1 MPRRARPAP
10 LYWNPTRRGG
20 IRKAKGGNRV
30 NLKALCA
37 LLRPSVASLGY
48 GLFLA
53 INAASVW
60 GGVFPFLPLAFQT
73 PDVMLW
79 FSAAESVAFTATFL
93 ASAAGTWFFPAETRH
108 FMVKAVAVPYMGG
121 WCLLIGAMY
130 LNGAAVGLSCAGGTL
145 LGVGS
150 AGFYMLWQRLFAS
163 QDAREGMGNLIAGT
177 AWAAVLYFALYLI
190 PVAVTAYLIPCVFLP
205 LFGLAAVLK
214 SRTIDLA
221 QPMFE
226 DVPREHGRTYR
237 HVLATIW
244 RPALSLGTLGLCTG
258 IMRSL
263 AIGDPSVGTFV
274 NALSMGAMLVA
285 AVALLAVW
293 ATKSLRIN
301 VATSYRAFFPVVT
314 TGFLLLL
321 LLGEGYAEGLAA
333 GLYALWSVAIVLMM
347 IQCAQV
353 SRDGG
358 INPVFIYGV
367 FGGIMYG
374 LHDVGFLGGSM
385 LEGLV
390 AGSAGVMTAGGAGGA
405 GAAAVGGATATGGA
419 LGGLPPL
426 ALVTIAALYLLGI
439 MYFIGQGGF
448 RRVLADTDINE
459 IELLALQRGGKEG
472 HANRAKPSATN
483 APAAAIRAQTAA
495 SETQAAVSE
504 RAVGESTSAVAAAAV
519 PSSAPDAR
527 TEDGAA
533 TSASRDNAAFC
544 ATAPDT
550 PRDGGA
556 FRDRFSK
563 QMAAVREFYGLSARE
578 AEVAELIARGNTV
591 AHIADLLFVSENTV
605 RTHSKRIYVKLD
617 IHKRQ
622 ELIDLVESFEPEGR

>member
-1 MPRRARPAP
+1 MNFQTV
-10 LYWNPTRRGG
+10 LG
-20 IRKAKGGNRV
+20 
-30 NLKALCA
+30 
-37 LLRPSVASLGY
+37 LLRPNVASLGY

-73 PDVMLW
+73 ADVMLW
-79 FSAAESVAFTATFL
+79 FFAAESVAFTATFL
-93 ASAAGTWFFPAETRH
+93 ASAAGTWFFPAETRR
-108 FMVKAVAVPYMGG
+108 FMVKAVTVPYMGG
-121 WCLLIGAMY
+121 WCLLIAAMY
-130 LNGAAVGLSCAGGTL
+130 LRGATVPLVCIGGAL

-214 SRTIDLA
+214 SRSIDLD

-226 DVPREHGRTYR
+226 DVPREHRRTYR
-237 HVLATIW
+237 HVLATVW
-244 RPALSLGTLGLCTG
+244 RPALSLGTLGFCTG
-258 IMRSL
+258 VMRSL
-263 AIGDPSVGTFV
+263 AIGDPEVGTLV

-301 VATSYRAFFPVVT
+301 VATSYRVFFPVVT
-314 TGFLLLL
+314 TGFLLLP
-321 LLGEGYAEGLAA
+321 LLGDGYAEGLAA

-374 LHDVGFLGGSM
+374 LHDVGFLGGSV

-390 AGSAGVMTAGGAGGA
+390 AGSAGGAAAGGAGDA
-405 GAAAVGGATATGGA
+405 GAAAVGAAAAAGGA

-459 IELLALQRGGKEG
+459 IELLALQRGGKKG
-472 HANRAKPSATN
+472 PASRVIARTDS
-483 APAAAIRAQTAA
+483 AAAMTDAPSAA
-495 SETQAAVSE
+495 SEASASVSEEGVEGKNAVISDPLLCAADTVGTQAESGDRAQGAPHSVSS
-504 RAVGESTSAVAAAAV
+504 GSTAAT
-519 PSSAPDAR
+519 R
-527 TEDGAA
+527 DGA
-533 TSASRDNAAFC
+533 
-544 ATAPDT
+544 
-550 PRDGGA
+550 A

-591 AHIADLLFVSENTV
+591 AHIAELLFVSENTV

>member
-1 MPRRARPAP
+1 MNFQTV
-10 LYWNPTRRGG
+10 LG
-20 IRKAKGGNRV
+20 
-30 NLKALCA
+30 
-37 LLRPSVASLGY
+37 LLRPNVASLGY

-73 PDVMLW
+73 ADVMLW
-79 FSAAESVAFTATFL
+79 FFAAESVAFTATFL
-93 ASAAGTWFFPAETRH
+93 ASAAGTWFFPAETRR
-108 FMVKAVAVPYMGG
+108 FMVKAVTVPYMGG
-121 WCLLIGAMY
+121 WCLLIAAMY
-130 LNGAAVGLSCAGGTL
+130 LRGATVPLVCIGGAL

-214 SRTIDLA
+214 SRSIDLD

-226 DVPREHGRTYR
+226 DVPREHRRTYR
-237 HVLATIW
+237 HVLTTVW
-244 RPALSLGTLGLCTG
+244 RPALSLGTLGFCTG
-258 IMRSL
+258 VMRSL
-263 AIGDPSVGTFV
+263 AIGDPEVGTLV

-301 VATSYRAFFPVVT
+301 VATSYRVFFPVVT
-314 TGFLLLL
+314 TGFLLLP
-321 LLGEGYAEGLAA
+321 LLGDGYAEGLAA

-374 LHDVGFLGGSM
+374 LHDVGFLGGSV

-390 AGSAGVMTAGGAGGA
+390 AGSAGGVAAGEAGGA
-405 GAAAVGGATATGGA
+405 GAAAVGAATAAGGA

-459 IELLALQRGGKEG
+459 IELLALQRGGKKG
-472 HANRAKPSATN
+472 FASRVIARTDS
-483 APAAAIRAQTAA
+483 AAAMTDAPSAA
-495 SETQAAVSE
+495 SEASASVSE
-504 RAVGESTSAVAAAAV
+504 EGVEGKDAAIADPLLCAADTVGMQAESRDRAQGAPHSASSGSTAAT
-519 PSSAPDAR
+519 R
-527 TEDGAA
+527 DGA
-533 TSASRDNAAFC
+533 
-544 ATAPDT
+544 
-550 PRDGGA
+550 A

-591 AHIADLLFVSENTV
+591 AHIAELLFVSENTV

>member
-1 MPRRARPAP
+1 MNFQTV
-10 LYWNPTRRGG
+10 LG
-20 IRKAKGGNRV
+20 
-30 NLKALCA
+30 
-37 LLRPSVASLGY
+37 LLRPNVASLGY

-73 PDVMLW
+73 ADVMLW
-79 FSAAESVAFTATFL
+79 FFAAESVAFTATFL
-93 ASAAGTWFFPAETRH
+93 ASAAGTWFFPAETRR
-108 FMVKAVAVPYMGG
+108 FMVKAVTVPYMGG
-121 WCLLIGAMY
+121 WCLLIAAMY
-130 LNGAAVGLSCAGGTL
+130 LRGATVPLVCIGGAL

-214 SRTIDLA
+214 SRSIDLD

-226 DVPREHGRTYR
+226 DVPREHRRTYR
-237 HVLATIW
+237 HVLATVW
-244 RPALSLGTLGLCTG
+244 RPALSLGTLGFCTG
-258 IMRSL
+258 VMRSL
-263 AIGDPSVGTFV
+263 AIGDPEVGTLV

-301 VATSYRAFFPVVT
+301 VATSYRVFFPVVT
-314 TGFLLLL
+314 TGFLLLP
-321 LLGEGYAEGLAA
+321 LLGDGYAEGLAA

-374 LHDVGFLGGSM
+374 LHDVGFLGGSV

-390 AGSAGVMTAGGAGGA
+390 AGSAGGAAAGGAGDA
-405 GAAAVGGATATGGA
+405 GAAAVGAAAAAGGA

-459 IELLALQRGGKEG
+459 IELLALQRGGKKG
-472 HANRAKPSATN
+472 PASRVIARADS
-483 APAAAIRAQTAA
+483 AAATTDTPSAA
-495 SETQAAVSE
+495 SEASASVSEEGVEGKDAAIADPLLCAADTVGTQAESGDRAQGAPHSVSS
-504 RAVGESTSAVAAAAV
+504 GST
-519 PSSAPDAR
+519 
-527 TEDGAA
+527 AA
-533 TSASRDNAAFC
+533 TREGA
-544 ATAPDT
+544 
-550 PRDGGA
+550 A
-556 FRDRFSK
+556 FRDRLSK

-591 AHIADLLFVSENTV
+591 AHIAELLFVSENTV
-605 RTHSKRIYVKLD
+605 STHSKRIYVKLD

>member
-1 MPRRARPAP
+1 MNFQTV
-10 LYWNPTRRGG
+10 LG
-20 IRKAKGGNRV
+20 
-30 NLKALCA
+30 
-37 LLRPSVASLGY
+37 LLRPNVASLGY

-73 PDVMLW
+73 ADVMLW
-79 FSAAESVAFTATFL
+79 FFAAESVAFTATFL
-93 ASAAGTWFFPAETRH
+93 ASAAGTWFFPAETRR
-108 FMVKAVAVPYMGG
+108 FMVKAVTVPYMGG
-121 WCLLIGAMY
+121 WCLLIAAMY
-130 LNGAAVGLSCAGGTL
+130 LRGATVPLVCIGGAL

-214 SRTIDLA
+214 SRSIDLD

-226 DVPREHGRTYR
+226 DVPREHRRTYR
-237 HVLATIW
+237 HVLTTVW
-244 RPALSLGTLGLCTG
+244 RPALSLGTLGFCTG
-258 IMRSL
+258 VMRSL
-263 AIGDPSVGTFV
+263 AIGDPEVGTLV

-301 VATSYRAFFPVVT
+301 VATSYRVFFPVVT
-314 TGFLLLL
+314 TGFLLLP
-321 LLGEGYAEGLAA
+321 LLGDGYAEGLAA

-374 LHDVGFLGGSM
+374 LHDVGFLGGSV

-390 AGSAGVMTAGGAGGA
+390 AGSAGGAAAGGAGDA
-405 GAAAVGGATATGGA
+405 GAAAVGAATAAGGA

-459 IELLALQRGGKEG
+459 IELLALQRGGKKG
-472 HANRAKPSATN
+472 PASRVIARADS
-483 APAAAIRAQTAA
+483 AAAMTDTPSAA
-495 SETQAAVSE
+495 SEASASVSEEGVEGKDAAIADPLLCAANTIGTQA
-504 RAVGESTSAVAAAAV
+504 ESGDHAQGAPHSASSGSTAAT
-519 PSSAPDAR
+519 R
-527 TEDGAA
+527 DGA
-533 TSASRDNAAFC
+533 
-544 ATAPDT
+544 
-550 PRDGGA
+550 A

-591 AHIADLLFVSENTV
+591 AHIAELLFVSENTV

-622 ELIDLVESFEPEGR
+622 ELIALVESFEPEGR

>member
-1 MPRRARPAP
+1 MNFQTV
-10 LYWNPTRRGG
+10 LG
-20 IRKAKGGNRV
+20 
-30 NLKALCA
+30 
-37 LLRPSVASLGY
+37 LLRPNVASLGY

-73 PDVMLW
+73 ADVMLW
-79 FSAAESVAFTATFL
+79 FFAAESVAFTATFL
-93 ASAAGTWFFPAETRH
+93 ASAAGTWFFPAETRR
-108 FMVKAVAVPYMGG
+108 FMVKAVTVPYMGG
-121 WCLLIGAMY
+121 WCLLIAAMY
-130 LNGAAVGLSCAGGTL
+130 LRGATVPLVCIGGAL

-214 SRTIDLA
+214 SRSIDLD

-226 DVPREHGRTYR
+226 DVPREHRRTYR
-237 HVLATIW
+237 HVLATVW
-244 RPALSLGTLGLCTG
+244 RPALSLGTLGFCTG
-258 IMRSL
+258 VMRSL
-263 AIGDPSVGTFV
+263 AIGDPEVGTLV

-301 VATSYRAFFPVVT
+301 VATSYRVFFPVVT
-314 TGFLLLL
+314 TGFLLLP
-321 LLGEGYAEGLAA
+321 LLGDSYAEGLAA

-374 LHDVGFLGGSM
+374 LHDVGFLGGSV

-390 AGSAGVMTAGGAGGA
+390 AGSAGGAAAGGAGDA
-405 GAAAVGGATATGGA
+405 GAAAVGAATAAGGA

-459 IELLALQRGGKEG
+459 IELLALQRGGKKG
-472 HANRAKPSATN
+472 PASRVIARADS
-483 APAAAIRAQTAA
+483 AAAMTDTPSAA
-495 SETQAAVSE
+495 SEASASVSEEGVEGKDAAIADPLLCAANTIGTQA
-504 RAVGESTSAVAAAAV
+504 ESGDHAQGAPHSASSGSTAAT
-519 PSSAPDAR
+519 R
-527 TEDGAA
+527 DGA
-533 TSASRDNAAFC
+533 
-544 ATAPDT
+544 
-550 PRDGGA
+550 A

-591 AHIADLLFVSENTV
+591 AHIAELLFVSENTV

>member
-1 MPRRARPAP
+1 MNFQTV
-10 LYWNPTRRGG
+10 LG
-20 IRKAKGGNRV
+20 
-30 NLKALCA
+30 
-37 LLRPSVASLGY
+37 LLRPNVASLGY

-73 PDVMLW
+73 ADVMLW
-79 FSAAESVAFTATFL
+79 FFAAESVAFTATFL
-93 ASAAGTWFFPAETRH
+93 ASAAGTWFFPAETRR
-108 FMVKAVAVPYMGG
+108 FMVKAVTVPYMGG
-121 WCLLIGAMY
+121 WCLLIAAMY
-130 LNGAAVGLSCAGGTL
+130 LRGATVPLVCIGGAL

-214 SRTIDLA
+214 SRSIDLD

-226 DVPREHGRTYR
+226 DVPREHRRTYR
-237 HVLATIW
+237 HVLATVW
-244 RPALSLGTLGLCTG
+244 RPALSLGTLGFCTG
-258 IMRSL
+258 VMRSL
-263 AIGDPSVGTFV
+263 AIGDPEVGTLV

-301 VATSYRAFFPVVT
+301 VATSYRVFFPVVT
-314 TGFLLLL
+314 TGFLLLP
-321 LLGEGYAEGLAA
+321 LLGDSYAEGLAA

-374 LHDVGFLGGSM
+374 LHDVGFLGGSV

-390 AGSAGVMTAGGAGGA
+390 AGSAGGAAAGGAGDA
-405 GAAAVGGATATGGA
+405 GAAAVGAATAAGGA

-459 IELLALQRGGKEG
+459 IELLALQRGGKKG
-472 HANRAKPSATN
+472 PASRVIARADS
-483 APAAAIRAQTAA
+483 AAAMTDTPSAA
-495 SETQAAVSE
+495 SEASASVSEEGVEGKDAAIADPLLCAANTIGTQA
-504 RAVGESTSAVAAAAV
+504 ESGDHAQGAPHSA
-519 PSSAPDAR
+519 SSGS
-527 TEDGAA
+527 TAA
-533 TSASRDNAAFC
+533 TREGA
-544 ATAPDT
+544 
-550 PRDGGA
+550 A

-591 AHIADLLFVSENTV
+591 AHIAELLFVSENTV

>member
-1 MPRRARPAP
+1 MNFQTV
-10 LYWNPTRRGG
+10 LG
-20 IRKAKGGNRV
+20 
-30 NLKALCA
+30 
-37 LLRPSVASLGY
+37 LLRPNVASLGY

-73 PDVMLW
+73 ADVMLW
-79 FSAAESVAFTATFL
+79 FFAAESVAFTATFL
-93 ASAAGTWFFPAETRH
+93 ASAAGTWFFPAETRR
-108 FMVKAVAVPYMGG
+108 FMVKAVTVPYMGG
-121 WCLLIGAMY
+121 WCLLIAAMY
-130 LNGAAVGLSCAGGTL
+130 LRGATVPLVCIGGAL
-145 LGVGS
+145 LGGGS

-214 SRTIDLA
+214 SRSIDLD

-226 DVPREHGRTYR
+226 DVPREHRRTYR
-237 HVLATIW
+237 HVLTTVW
-244 RPALSLGTLGLCTG
+244 RPALSLGTLGFCTG
-258 IMRSL
+258 VMRSL
-263 AIGDPSVGTFV
+263 AIGDPEVGTLV

-301 VATSYRAFFPVVT
+301 VATSYRVFFPVVT
-314 TGFLLLL
+314 TGFLLLP
-321 LLGEGYAEGLAA
+321 LLGDGYAEGLAA

-374 LHDVGFLGGSM
+374 LHDVGFLGGSV

-390 AGSAGVMTAGGAGGA
+390 AGSAGGAAGGGAGGA
-405 GAAAVGGATATGGA
+405 GAAAVGAATAAGGA

-459 IELLALQRGGKEG
+459 IELLALQRGGKKG
-472 HANRAKPSATN
+472 PASRVIGRADS
-483 APAAAIRAQTAA
+483 AAAMTDTPSAA
-495 SETQAAVSE
+495 SEASASVSEEGVEGKDAAIADPLLCAADTVGTQA
-504 RAVGESTSAVAAAAV
+504 ESGDHAQGAPHSASSGSTAAT
-519 PSSAPDAR
+519 R
-527 TEDGAA
+527 DGA
-533 TSASRDNAAFC
+533 
-544 ATAPDT
+544 
-550 PRDGGA
+550 A

-591 AHIADLLFVSENTV
+591 AHIAELLFVSENTV

>member
-1 MPRRARPAP
+1 MNFQTV
-10 LYWNPTRRGG
+10 LG
-20 IRKAKGGNRV
+20 
-30 NLKALCA
+30 
-37 LLRPSVASLGY
+37 LLRPNVASLGY

-73 PDVMLW
+73 ADVMLW
-79 FSAAESVAFTATFL
+79 FFAAESVAFTATFL
-93 ASAAGTWFFPAETRH
+93 ASAAGTWFFPAETRR
-108 FMVKAVAVPYMGG
+108 FMVKAVTVPYMGG
-121 WCLLIGAMY
+121 WCLLIAAMY
-130 LNGAAVGLSCAGGTL
+130 LRGATVPLVCIGGAL

-214 SRTIDLA
+214 SRSIDLD

-226 DVPREHGRTYR
+226 DVPREHRRTYR
-237 HVLATIW
+237 HVLATVW
-244 RPALSLGTLGLCTG
+244 RPALSLGTLGFCTG
-258 IMRSL
+258 VMRSL
-263 AIGDPSVGTFV
+263 AIGDPEVGTLV

-301 VATSYRAFFPVVT
+301 VATSYRVFFPVVT
-314 TGFLLLL
+314 TGFLLLP
-321 LLGEGYAEGLAA
+321 LLGDSYAEGLAA

-374 LHDVGFLGGSM
+374 LHDVGFLGGSV

-390 AGSAGVMTAGGAGGA
+390 AGSAGGAAAGGAGDA
-405 GAAAVGGATATGGA
+405 GAAAVGAATAAGGA

-459 IELLALQRGGKEG
+459 IELLALQRGGKKG
-472 HANRAKPSATN
+472 PASRVIARADS
-483 APAAAIRAQTAA
+483 AAAMTDTPSAA
-495 SETQAAVSE
+495 SEASASVSEEGVEGKDAAIADPLLCAANTIGTQA
-504 RAVGESTSAVAAAAV
+504 ESGDHAQGAPHSASSGSTAAT
-519 PSSAPDAR
+519 R
-527 TEDGAA
+527 DGA
-533 TSASRDNAAFC
+533 
-544 ATAPDT
+544 
-550 PRDGGA
+550 A

-591 AHIADLLFVSENTV
+591 AHIAELLFVSENTV

-617 IHKRQ
+617 VHKRQ
-622 ELIDLVESFEPEGR
+622 ELIDLVERFEPEGR

>member
-1 MPRRARPAP
+1 MNFQTV
-10 LYWNPTRRGG
+10 LG
-20 IRKAKGGNRV
+20 
-30 NLKALCA
+30 
-37 LLRPSVASLGY
+37 LLRPNVASLGY

-73 PDVMLW
+73 ADVMLW
-79 FSAAESVAFTATFL
+79 FFAAESVAFTATFL
-93 ASAAGTWFFPAETRH
+93 ASAAGTWFFPAETRR
-108 FMVKAVAVPYMGG
+108 FMVKAVTVPYMGG
-121 WCLLIGAMY
+121 WCLLIAAMY
-130 LNGAAVGLSCAGGTL
+130 LRGATVPLVCIGGAL

-214 SRTIDLA
+214 SRSIDLD

-226 DVPREHGRTYR
+226 DVPREHRRTYR
-237 HVLATIW
+237 HVLATVW
-244 RPALSLGTLGLCTG
+244 RPALSLGTLGFCTG
-258 IMRSL
+258 VMRSL
-263 AIGDPSVGTFV
+263 AIGDPEVGTLV

-301 VATSYRAFFPVVT
+301 VATSYRVFFPVVT
-314 TGFLLLL
+314 TGFLLLP
-321 LLGEGYAEGLAA
+321 LLGDSYAEGLAA

-374 LHDVGFLGGSM
+374 LHDVGFLGGSV

-390 AGSAGVMTAGGAGGA
+390 AGSAG
-405 GAAAVGGATATGGA
+405 GAAAGGATAAGGA

-448 RRVLADTDINE
+448 RRVLAGTDINE
-459 IELLALQRGGKEG
+459 IELLALQRGGKKG
-472 HANRAKPSATN
+472 SASRVIARADS
-483 APAAAIRAQTAA
+483 AAAMTDAPSAA
-495 SETQAAVSE
+495 SEASASVSEEGVEGKDAAIADPLLCAADTVGTQAESGD
-504 RAVGESTSAVAAAAV
+504 RAQGAPHSASSGSTAAT
-519 PSSAPDAR
+519 R
-527 TEDGAA
+527 DGA
-533 TSASRDNAAFC
+533 
-544 ATAPDT
+544 
-550 PRDGGA
+550 A

-591 AHIADLLFVSENTV
+591 AHIAELLFVSENTV

-622 ELIDLVESFEPEGR
+622 ELIALVESFEPEGR

>member
-1 MPRRARPAP
+1 MNFQTI
-10 LYWNPTRRGG
+10 LG
-20 IRKAKGGNRV
+20 
-30 NLKALCA
+30 
-37 LLRPSVASLGY
+37 LLRPNVASLGY

-73 PDVMLW
+73 ADVMLW
-79 FSAAESVAFTATFL
+79 FFAAESVAFTATFL
-93 ASAAGTWFFPAETRH
+93 ASAAGTWFFPAETRR
-108 FMVKAVAVPYMGG
+108 FMVKAVTVPYMGG
-121 WCLLIGAMY
+121 WCLLIAAMY
-130 LNGAAVGLSCAGGTL
+130 LRGATVPLVCIGGAL

-214 SRTIDLA
+214 SRSIDLD

-226 DVPREHGRTYR
+226 DVPREHRRTYR
-237 HVLATIW
+237 HVLATVW
-244 RPALSLGTLGLCTG
+244 RPALSLGTLGFCTG
-258 IMRSL
+258 VMRSL
-263 AIGDPSVGTFV
+263 AIGDPEVGTLV

-301 VATSYRAFFPVVT
+301 VATSYRVFFPVVT
-314 TGFLLLL
+314 TGFLLLP
-321 LLGEGYAEGLAA
+321 LLGDSYAEGLAA

-374 LHDVGFLGGSM
+374 LHDVGFLGGSV

-390 AGSAGVMTAGGAGGA
+390 AGSAGGAAAGGAGDA
-405 GAAAVGGATATGGA
+405 GAAAVGAATAAGGA

-459 IELLALQRGGKEG
+459 IELLALQRGGKKG
-472 HANRAKPSATN
+472 PASRVIARADS
-483 APAAAIRAQTAA
+483 AAAMTDTPSAA
-495 SETQAAVSE
+495 SEASASVSEEGVEGKDAAIADPLLCAADTVGTQAESGDRAQGAPHSVSS
-504 RAVGESTSAVAAAAV
+504 GSTAAT
-519 PSSAPDAR
+519 R
-527 TEDGAA
+527 DGA
-533 TSASRDNAAFC
+533 
-544 ATAPDT
+544 
-550 PRDGGA
+550 A
-556 FRDRFSK
+556 FRDRLSK

-591 AHIADLLFVSENTV
+591 THIAELLFVSENTV

>member
-1 MPRRARPAP
+1 MNFQTV
-10 LYWNPTRRGG
+10 LG
-20 IRKAKGGNRV
+20 
-30 NLKALCA
+30 
-37 LLRPSVASLGY
+37 LLRPNVASLGY

-73 PDVMLW
+73 ADVMLW
-79 FSAAESVAFTATFL
+79 FFAAESVAFTATFL
-93 ASAAGTWFFPAETRH
+93 ASAAGTWFFPAETRR
-108 FMVKAVAVPYMGG
+108 FMVKAVTVPYMGG
-121 WCLLIGAMY
+121 WCLLIAAMY
-130 LNGAAVGLSCAGGTL
+130 LRGATVPLVCVGGAL

-214 SRTIDLA
+214 SRSIDLD

-226 DVPREHGRTYR
+226 DVPREHRRTYR
-237 HVLATIW
+237 HVLATVW
-244 RPALSLGTLGLCTG
+244 RPALSLGTLGFCTG
-258 IMRSL
+258 VMRSL
-263 AIGDPSVGTFV
+263 AIGDPEVGTLV

-301 VATSYRAFFPVVT
+301 VATSYRVFFPVVT
-314 TGFLLLL
+314 TGFLLLP
-321 LLGEGYAEGLAA
+321 LLGDGYAEGLAA

-374 LHDVGFLGGSM
+374 LHDVGFLGGSV

-390 AGSAGVMTAGGAGGA
+390 AGSAGGVAAGGAGGA
-405 GAAAVGGATATGGA
+405 GAAAVGAATAAGGA

-459 IELLALQRGGKEG
+459 IELLALQRGGKKG
-472 HANRAKPSATN
+472 PASRVIARTDSAAAMTDAPSATSEASASVSEEGVEGKN
-483 APAAAIRAQTAA
+483 AVISDPLLCAADTVGTQAESGDRAQGAPHSVSSGSTAA
-495 SETQAAVSE
+495 T
-504 RAVGESTSAVAAAAV
+504 R
-519 PSSAPDAR
+519 
-527 TEDGAA
+527 DGA
-533 TSASRDNAAFC
+533 
-544 ATAPDT
+544 
-550 PRDGGA
+550 A

-563 QMAAVREFYGLSARE
+563 QMAAVREFYSLSARE

-591 AHIADLLFVSENTV
+591 AHIAELLFVSENTV

>member
-1 MPRRARPAP
+1 MNFQTV
-10 LYWNPTRRGG
+10 LG
-20 IRKAKGGNRV
+20 
-30 NLKALCA
+30 
-37 LLRPSVASLGY
+37 LLRPNVASLGY

-73 PDVMLW
+73 ADVMLW
-79 FSAAESVAFTATFL
+79 FFAAESVAFTATFL
-93 ASAAGTWFFPAETRH
+93 ASAAGTWFFPAETRR
-108 FMVKAVAVPYMGG
+108 FMVKAVTVPYMGG
-121 WCLLIGAMY
+121 WCLLIAAMY
-130 LNGAAVGLSCAGGTL
+130 LRGATVPLVFIGGAL

-214 SRTIDLA
+214 SRSIDLD

-226 DVPREHGRTYR
+226 DVPREHRRTYR
-237 HVLATIW
+237 HVLATVW
-244 RPALSLGTLGLCTG
+244 RPALSLGTLGFCTG
-258 IMRSL
+258 VMRSL
-263 AIGDPSVGTFV
+263 AIGDPEVGTLV

-301 VATSYRAFFPVVT
+301 VATSYRVFFPVVT
-314 TGFLLLL
+314 TGFLLLP
-321 LLGEGYAEGLAA
+321 LLGDSYAEGLAA

-367 FGGIMYG
+367 FGGIMYA
-374 LHDVGFLGGSM
+374 LHDVGFLGGSV
-385 LEGLV
+385 LERV
-390 AGSAGVMTAGGAGGA
+390 AAGGAMVVASGE
-405 GAAAVGGATATGGA
+405 AAEAVAGGA

-448 RRVLADTDINE
+448 RRVLADTDIDE
-459 IELLALQRGGKEG
+459 IELLALQRGGKG
-472 HANRAKPSATN
+472 NRAD
-483 APAAAIRAQTAA
+483 RAQTK
-495 SETQAAVSE
+495 SEDATPA
-504 RAVGESTSAVAAAAV
+504 
-519 PSSAPDAR
+519 APDSEHVAQEAPTR
-527 TEDGAA
+527 DGA
-533 TSASRDNAAFC
+533 
-544 ATAPDT
+544 
-550 PRDGGA
+550 A

-591 AHIADLLFVSENTV
+591 AHIAELLFVSENTV

>member
-1 MPRRARPAP
+1 MNFQTV
-10 LYWNPTRRGG
+10 LG
-20 IRKAKGGNRV
+20 
-30 NLKALCA
+30 
-37 LLRPSVASLGY
+37 LLRPNVASLGY

-73 PDVMLW
+73 ADVMLW
-79 FSAAESVAFTATFL
+79 FFAAESVAFTATFL
-93 ASAAGTWFFPAETRH
+93 ASAAGTWFFPAETRR
-108 FMVKAVAVPYMGG
+108 FMVKAVTVPYMGG
-121 WCLLIGAMY
+121 WCLLVAAMY
-130 LNGAAVGLSCAGGTL
+130 LRGATVPLVCIGGAL

-214 SRTIDLA
+214 SRSIDLD

-226 DVPREHGRTYR
+226 DVPREHRRTYR
-237 HVLATIW
+237 HVLATVW
-244 RPALSLGTLGLCTG
+244 RPALSLGTLGFCTG
-258 IMRSL
+258 VMRSL
-263 AIGDPSVGTFV
+263 AIGDPEVGTLV

-301 VATSYRAFFPVVT
+301 VATSYRVFFPVVT
-314 TGFLLLL
+314 TGFLLLP
-321 LLGEGYAEGLAA
+321 LLGDSYAEGLAA

-374 LHDVGFLGGSM
+374 LHDVGFLGGSV

-390 AGSAGVMTAGGAGGA
+390 AGSAGGAAAGGAGDA
-405 GAAAVGGATATGGA
+405 GAAAVGAATAAGGA

-459 IELLALQRGGKEG
+459 IELLALQRGGKKG
-472 HANRAKPSATN
+472 PASRVIARADS
-483 APAAAIRAQTAA
+483 AAAMTDTPSAA
-495 SETQAAVSE
+495 SEASASVSEEGVEGKDAAIADPLLCAANTIGTQA
-504 RAVGESTSAVAAAAV
+504 ESGDHAQGAPHSASSGSTAAT
-519 PSSAPDAR
+519 R
-527 TEDGAA
+527 DGA
-533 TSASRDNAAFC
+533 
-544 ATAPDT
+544 
-550 PRDGGA
+550 A

-591 AHIADLLFVSENTV
+591 AHIAELLFVSENTV

>member
-1 MPRRARPAP
+1 MNFQTV
-10 LYWNPTRRGG
+10 LG
-20 IRKAKGGNRV
+20 
-30 NLKALCA
+30 
-37 LLRPSVASLGY
+37 LLRPNVASLGY

-73 PDVMLW
+73 ADVMLW
-79 FSAAESVAFTATFL
+79 FFAAESVAFTATFL
-93 ASAAGTWFFPAETRH
+93 ASAAGTWFFPAETRR
-108 FMVKAVAVPYMGG
+108 FMVKAVTVPYMGG
-121 WCLLIGAMY
+121 WCLLIAAMY
-130 LNGAAVGLSCAGGTL
+130 LRGATVPLVCIGGAL

-214 SRTIDLA
+214 SRSIDLD

-226 DVPREHGRTYR
+226 DVPREHRRTYR
-237 HVLATIW
+237 HVLTTVW
-244 RPALSLGTLGLCTG
+244 RPALSLGTLGFCTG
-258 IMRSL
+258 VMRSL
-263 AIGDPSVGTFV
+263 AIGDPEVGTLV

-301 VATSYRAFFPVVT
+301 VATSYRVFFPVVT
-314 TGFLLLL
+314 TGFLLLP
-321 LLGEGYAEGLAA
+321 LLGDGYAEGLAA

-374 LHDVGFLGGSM
+374 LHDVGFLGGSV

-390 AGSAGVMTAGGAGGA
+390 AGSAGGVAAGEAGGA
-405 GAAAVGGATATGGA
+405 GAAAVGAATAAGGA

-459 IELLALQRGGKEG
+459 IELLALQRGGKKG
-472 HANRAKPSATN
+472 PASRVIARADS
-483 APAAAIRAQTAA
+483 AAAMTDTPSVASEASASVSEEGVEGKDAAIADPLLCAADTVGTQAESGDRAQGAPHSVSSGSTAA
-495 SETQAAVSE
+495 T
-504 RAVGESTSAVAAAAV
+504 R
-519 PSSAPDAR
+519 
-527 TEDGAA
+527 DGA
-533 TSASRDNAAFC
+533 
-544 ATAPDT
+544 
-550 PRDGGA
+550 A
-556 FRDRFSK
+556 FRDRLSK

-591 AHIADLLFVSENTV
+591 AHIAELLFVSENTV

>member
-1 MPRRARPAP
+1 MNFQTV
-10 LYWNPTRRGG
+10 LG
-20 IRKAKGGNRV
+20 
-30 NLKALCA
+30 
-37 LLRPSVASLGY
+37 LLRPNVASLGY

-73 PDVMLW
+73 ADVMLW
-79 FSAAESVAFTATFL
+79 FFAAESVAFPATFL
-93 ASAAGTWFFPAETRH
+93 ASAAGTWFFPAETRR
-108 FMVKAVAVPYMGG
+108 FMVKAVTVPYMGG
-121 WCLLIGAMY
+121 WCLLIAAMY
-130 LNGAAVGLSCAGGTL
+130 LRGATVPLVCIGGAL

-214 SRTIDLA
+214 SRSIDLD

-226 DVPREHGRTYR
+226 DVPREHRRTYR
-237 HVLATIW
+237 HVLATVW
-244 RPALSLGTLGLCTG
+244 RPALSLGTLGFCTG
-258 IMRSL
+258 VMRSL
-263 AIGDPSVGTFV
+263 AIGDPEVGTLV

-301 VATSYRAFFPVVT
+301 VATSYRVFFPVVT
-314 TGFLLLL
+314 TGFLLLP
-321 LLGEGYAEGLAA
+321 LLGDSYAEGLAA

-374 LHDVGFLGGSM
+374 LHDVGFLGGSV

-390 AGSAGVMTAGGAGGA
+390 AGSAGGAAAGGAGDA
-405 GAAAVGGATATGGA
+405 GAAAVGAATAAGGA

-459 IELLALQRGGKEG
+459 IELLALQRGGKKG
-472 HANRAKPSATN
+472 PASRVIARADS
-483 APAAAIRAQTAA
+483 AAAMTDTPSAA
-495 SETQAAVSE
+495 SEASASVSEEGVEGKDAAIADPLLCAANTIGTQA
-504 RAVGESTSAVAAAAV
+504 ESGDHAQGAPHSASSGSTAAT
-519 PSSAPDAR
+519 R
-527 TEDGAA
+527 DGA
-533 TSASRDNAAFC
+533 
-544 ATAPDT
+544 
-550 PRDGGA
+550 A

-591 AHIADLLFVSENTV
+591 AHIAELLFVSENTV

-622 ELIDLVESFEPEGR
+622 ELIALVESFEPEGR

>member
-1 MPRRARPAP
+1 MNFQTV
-10 LYWNPTRRGG
+10 LG
-20 IRKAKGGNRV
+20 
-30 NLKALCA
+30 
-37 LLRPSVASLGY
+37 LLRPNVASLGY

-73 PDVMLW
+73 ADVMLW
-79 FSAAESVAFTATFL
+79 FFAAESVAFTATFL
-93 ASAAGTWFFPAETRH
+93 ASAAGTWFFPAETRR
-108 FMVKAVAVPYMGG
+108 FMVKAVTVPYMGG
-121 WCLLIGAMY
+121 WCLLIAAMY
-130 LNGAAVGLSCAGGTL
+130 LRGATVPLVCIGGAL

-214 SRTIDLA
+214 SRSIDLD

-226 DVPREHGRTYR
+226 DVPREHRRTYR
-237 HVLATIW
+237 HVLATVW
-244 RPALSLGTLGLCTG
+244 RPALSLGTLGFCTG
-258 IMRSL
+258 VMRSL
-263 AIGDPSVGTFV
+263 AIGDPEVGTLV

-301 VATSYRAFFPVVT
+301 VATSYRVFFPVVT
-314 TGFLLLL
+314 TGFLLLP
-321 LLGEGYAEGLAA
+321 LLGDSYAEGLAA

-374 LHDVGFLGGSM
+374 LHDVGFLGGSV

-390 AGSAGVMTAGGAGGA
+390 AGSAG
-405 GAAAVGGATATGGA
+405 GAAAGGA

-459 IELLALQRGGKEG
+459 IELLALQRGGKKG
-472 HANRAKPSATN
+472 PASRVIARADS
-483 APAAAIRAQTAA
+483 AAAMTDTPSAA
-495 SETQAAVSE
+495 SEASASVSEEGVEGKDAAIADPLLCAANTIGTQA
-504 RAVGESTSAVAAAAV
+504 ESGDHAQGAPHSASSGSTAAT
-519 PSSAPDAR
+519 R
-527 TEDGAA
+527 DGA
-533 TSASRDNAAFC
+533 
-544 ATAPDT
+544 
-550 PRDGGA
+550 A

-591 AHIADLLFVSENTV
+591 AHIAELLFVSENTV

>member
-1 MPRRARPAP
+1 MNFQTV
-10 LYWNPTRRGG
+10 LG
-20 IRKAKGGNRV
+20 
-30 NLKALCA
+30 
-37 LLRPSVASLGY
+37 LLRPNVASLGY

-73 PDVMLW
+73 ADVMLW
-79 FSAAESVAFTATFL
+79 FFAAESVAFTATFL
-93 ASAAGTWFFPAETRH
+93 ASAAGTWFFPAETRR
-108 FMVKAVAVPYMGG
+108 FMVKAVTVPYMGG
-121 WCLLIGAMY
+121 WCLLIAAMY
-130 LNGAAVGLSCAGGTL
+130 LRGATVPLVCIGGAL

-214 SRTIDLA
+214 SRSIDLD

-226 DVPREHGRTYR
+226 DVPREHRRTYR
-237 HVLATIW
+237 HVLATVW
-244 RPALSLGTLGLCTG
+244 RPALSLGTLGFCTG
-258 IMRSL
+258 VMRSL
-263 AIGDPSVGTFV
+263 AIGDPEVGTLV

-301 VATSYRAFFPVVT
+301 VATSYRVFFPVVT
-314 TGFLLLL
+314 TGFLLLP
-321 LLGEGYAEGLAA
+321 LLGDGYAEGLAA

-374 LHDVGFLGGSM
+374 LHDVGFLGGSV

-390 AGSAGVMTAGGAGGA
+390 AGSAGGAAAGGAGDA
-405 GAAAVGGATATGGA
+405 GAAAVGAAAAAGGA

-459 IELLALQRGGKEG
+459 IELLALQRGGKKG
-472 HANRAKPSATN
+472 PASRVIARADS
-483 APAAAIRAQTAA
+483 AAATTDTPSAA
-495 SETQAAVSE
+495 SEASASVSEEGVEGKDAAIADPLLCAADTVGTQAESGDRAQGAPHSVSS
-504 RAVGESTSAVAAAAV
+504 GST
-519 PSSAPDAR
+519 
-527 TEDGAA
+527 AA
-533 TSASRDNAAFC
+533 TREGA
-544 ATAPDT
+544 
-550 PRDGGA
+550 A

-591 AHIADLLFVSENTV
+591 AHIAELLFVSENTV

>member
-1 MPRRARPAP
+1 MGA
-10 LYWNPTRRGG
+10 
-20 IRKAKGGNRV
+20 V
-30 NLKALCA
+30 NLRTVLG
-37 LLRPSVASLGY
+37 LLRPNVASLGY

-73 PDVMLW
+73 ADVMLW
-79 FSAAESVAFTATFL
+79 FFGAESLAFTATFL
-93 ASAAGTWFFPAETRH
+93 ASAAGTYFFPAETRH
-108 FMVKAVAVPYMGG
+108 FMVKAVSVPYMGG

-130 LNGAAVGLSCAGGTL
+130 LPGAAVALAGVGGAL

-205 LFGLAAVLK
+205 LFGLAVVLK
-214 SRTIDLA
+214 SRTIDLD

-226 DVPREHGRTYR
+226 DAPREHPRTYR
-237 HVLATIW
+237 HVLSTIW
-244 RPALSLGTLGLCTG
+244 RAALSLGTLGFCTG
-258 IMRSL
+258 VMRSL

-274 NALSMGAMLVA
+274 NALSMGAMLAA
-285 AVALLAVW
+285 AVTLLAVW
-293 ATKSLRIN
+293 AGKSLRIN
-301 VATSYRAFFPVVT
+301 VATSYRVFFPVVT
-314 TGFLLLL
+314 TAFLLLP
-321 LLGEGYAEGLAA
+321 LLGAAYAEALAA
-333 GLYALWSVAIVLMM
+333 GLYALWSVAIMLMM

-367 FGGIMYG
+367 FGGIMYA
-374 LHDVGFLGGSM
+374 LHDVGFLGGSL

-390 AGSAGVMTAGGAGGA
+390 AGSAG
-405 GAAAVGGATATGGA
+405 GAAAGGA
-419 LGGLPPL
+419 LGSLPPL

-448 RRVLADTDINE
+448 RRVLADANVNE
-459 IELLALQRGGKEG
+459 IELLALTRNGKGKTPDARVKSESAAEKAGG
-472 HANRAKPSATN
+472 AL
-483 APAAAIRAQTAA
+483 PARD
-495 SETQAAVSE
+495 
-504 RAVGESTSAVAAAAV
+504 
-519 PSSAPDAR
+519 SSAPTPAR
-527 TEDGAA
+527 DDGA
-533 TSASRDNAAFC
+533 
-544 ATAPDT
+544 
-550 PRDGGA
+550 A

-591 AHIADLLFVSENTV
+591 AHIAELLFVSENTV

-617 IHKRQ
+617 VHKRQ
-622 ELIDLVESFEPEGR
+622 ELIDLVERFEPEGR